1 MQAEAASRSNSGR
14 VAGNSIIF
22 AACLVTCAVLI
33 VLTYWLQIRSQSH
46 ADLLAHAVGVVNK
59 LADLKVFIRD
69 VERHQRGYLLTG
81 SQADV
86 DAFRGAAGSV
96 MSALSEL
103 QAATS
108 YDPTRQGR
116 LASVEPTIGRMLED
130 LRESVRL
137 HEAGEHTAALA
148 MVRGADGRALMREVS
163 TTLDDLTQDEQR
175 LVEQRTAEAAWTNL
189 WAVGLRRAGVVV
201 IIILVTASALMV
213 RRANRERESTFRALE
228 ASNARLEGIV
238 AERTAK
244 MRSSAEILDKAIS
257 GMPLAVFVTDLNANV
272 VLANPVASRLLG
284 ISVGNRF
291 SEWSKINQVFFAD
304 EVTPIPLE
312 QRTVIRA
319 LRGEPVDNVE
329 VFVRRVGAQK
339 GVHLMANSRPLRD
352 AAGAVTGAVLVY
364 HDVTETREIEH
375 QLRQAQKLEAI
386 GQLTGGVAHDFNN
399 ILTVI
404 TGTIDILARA
414 VGHDPVMASIARMI
428 DEAADRG
435 AELTRRLVAFARK
448 QPLQP
453 RATDINALVVD
464 STKLLRPTLGEHV
477 QIEAAL
483 DPAVWPALVDPSQ
496 LVAALINLALN
507 ARDAM
512 PSGGKLT
519 LSTGNLLLD
528 RTQAEMNVGVR
539 SGNYVMITVA
549 DTGTGIPSAIQDK
562 VFEPFFT
569 TKEVGKGTGL
579 GLSMVYGFVKQSGGH
594 IEIDSEEGQGT
605 AIKLFLPRADELA
618 LPDDLSPGVSPEG
631 GDETIL
637 VVEDDPLVRVSAIA
651 QLESLG
657 YATLAVENADQAL
670 AIIESG
676 THVDLLFTDMVM
688 PGGANGRELA
698 EAARERRPSL
708 KVLFTSGYSEDT
720 IVHDGKLDAGVLLLA
735 KPYRKADLARMVRIA
750 LGQRDASAPTAA
762 A

>member
-1 MQAEAASRSNSGR
+1 
-14 VAGNSIIF
+14 
-22 AACLVTCAVLI
+22 
-33 VLTYWLQIRSQSH
+33 
-46 ADLLAHAVGVVNK
+46 
-59 LADLKVFIRD
+59 
-69 VERHQRGYLLTG
+69 
-81 SQADV
+81 
-86 DAFRGAAGSV
+86 

-339 GVHLMANSRPLRD
+339 GVHLRANSRPLRD